1 MTDKEQIFLKDINK
15 TGFYC
20 SVDDTER
27 LYIYEVINNVSQE
40 WIKKDPKAKLL
51 IDQWIYD
58 YTDYDD
64 RKVYATSGNLEAT
77 YCNRYTGKVYKIEDT
92 KFKIFGNYKQFLME
106 DKPTY
111 KEQLARKTQECEE
124 LKDKLNTSEKW
135 RIKAEGLNEKLDL
148 KNTCYRKALEEI
160 EKLCIEYT
168 HEFTGGVTVH
178 YFSLDEILD
187 IINKAKEVTSD

>member
-20 SVDDTER
+20 TVDDTER

-64 RKVYATSGNLEAT
+64 RKVYGTSGNLEAT
-77 YCNRYTGKVYKIEDT
+77 YCNICTDKVYKIEDT
-92 KFKIFGNYKQFLME
+92 KFKIFGNCGQFLVE

-111 KEQLARKTQECEE
+111 KEQLARKTAECEKYE
-124 LKDKLNTSEKW
+124 QALN
-135 RIKAEGLNEKLDL
+135 
-148 KNTCYRKALEEI
+148 EI
-160 EKLCIEYT
+160 EKIIYEMKYVYIENVSVSSGFLS
-168 HEFTGGVTVH
+168 HKI
-178 YFSLDEILD
+178 SLESSHRFYKILN
-187 IINKAKEVTSD
+187 IISKAKDGNKCQN

>member
-1 MTDKEQIFLKDINK
+1 MTDKEQIFLKDINE

-20 SVDDTER
+20 SVDDTEC

-64 RKVYATSGNLEAT
+64 RKVYGTSGNLEAT

-92 KFKIFGNYKQFLME
+92 KFKIFGNCRQFLME

-111 KEQLARKTQECEE
+111 KEQLARKTQECEALKSE
-124 LKDKLNTSEKW
+124 LLLYKTWYRAKHGD
-135 RIKAEGLNEKLDL
+135 IKNILGIYYEAL
-148 KNTCYRKALEEI
+148 KEI
-160 EKLCIEYT
+160 KKVCIEDTYKFADRT
-168 HEFTGGVTVH
+168 ELRYDT
-178 YFSLDEILD
+178 LDDILN
-187 IINKAKEVTSD
+187 IIKQTKDGNNE

>member
-1 MTDKEQIFLKDINK
+1 MTDKAQIFLKDITE

-27 LYIYEVINNVSQE
+27 LYIYEVINNVIQE

-64 RKVYATSGNLEAT
+64 RKVYGTSGNLEPT
-77 YCNRYTGKVYKIEDT
+77 YCNICTDKVYKIEDT
-92 KFKIFGNYKQFLME
+92 KFKIFGNCGQFLVE

-111 KEQLARKTQECEE
+111 KEQLARKTAECEKYE
-124 LKDKLNTSEKW
+124 QALKEVYG
-135 RIKAEGLNEKLDL
+135 IIVGLLVMKDVKHLSKETN
-148 KNTCYRKALEEI
+148 
-160 EKLCIEYT
+160 
-168 HEFTGGVTVH
+168 
-178 YFSLDEILD
+178 EILN
-187 IINKAKEVTSD
+187 IINKAKDGNNVKTNS

>member
-1 MTDKEQIFLKDINK
+1 MTDKAQIFLKDINE

-20 SVDDTER
+20 AVDDTER
-27 LYIYEVINNVSQE
+27 LYIYEVINNVSEE

-64 RKVYATSGNLEAT
+64 RKVYGTSGNLEAT

-92 KFKIFGNYKQFLME
+92 KFKIFGNCGQFLVE

-111 KEQLARKTQECEE
+111 KEQLVRKTQECEKYE
-124 LKDKLNTSEKW
+124 Q
-135 RIKAEGLNEKLDL
+135 A
-148 KNTCYRKALEEI
+148 
-160 EKLCIEYT
+160 
-168 HEFTGGVTVH
+168 
-178 YFSLDEILD
+178 LDEIAAHYQKVIKNITTYDDSYDASISIEALHNISD
-187 IINKAKEVTSD
+187 IINKAKEIMYKV

>member
-1 MTDKEQIFLKDINK
+1 MTDKAQIFLKDINE

-20 SVDDTER
+20 AVDDTER

-64 RKVYATSGNLEAT
+64 RKVYGTSGNLEAT
-77 YCNRYTGKVYKIEDT
+77 YCNICTNKVYKIEDT
-92 KFKIFGNYKQFLME
+92 KFKIFGNCGQFLME

-111 KEQLARKTQECEE
+111 KEQLSRKTAECEKYE
-124 LKDKLNTSEKW
+124 QALNAIE
-135 RIKAEGLNEKLDL
+135 EHFE
-148 KNTCYRKALEEI
+148 YRCKHCREE
-160 EKLCIEYT
+160 
-168 HEFTGGVTVH
+168 HEFYASCDVCWKKQ
-178 YFSLDEILD
+178 ILD
-187 IINKAKEVTSD
+187 IISKAKDGE